1 MNKIPLVSVIISVY
15 NEEKYLDFCL
25 SSITNQTYKN
35 TEVIVV
41 DDGSQDKSREIAK
54 KYQVKIIKQS
64 HQGPGAARNLGASCA
79 RGEILV
85 FVDAD
90 MRFEKNYI
98 EKLIRPI
105 VGHQAIGTFVKEELV
120 ANPKNIWSRCWA
132 ANSSLPP
139 DRRLPK
145 DYSETENDFRAI
157 LKDYFVKVR
166 GFNVGEGYTDDESL
180 SRKLKIKAVNAP
192 GAVCYHYN
200 PSALDEVFFSA
211 RWIGRGKSFKQNL
224 ANFLRY
230 CPLNSLR
237 VSIKYLLRGA
247 PLAIIPF
254 KLAYDAGMFVGIFLR
269 TGNTSK

>member
-1 MNKIPLVSVIISVY
+1 MNKIPLISVIIPVY
-15 NEEKYLDFCL
+15 NEEKYLGFCL

-41 DDGSQDKSREIAK
+41 DDWSQDKSRGIAK

-64 HQGPGAARNLGASCA
+64 HQGPGVARNLGASYA

-98 EKLIRPI
+98 EELIKPI
-105 VGHQAIGTFVKEELV
+105 VNRQAIGTFVKEELV
-120 ANPKNIWSRCWA
+120 ANSENIWSRCWA
-132 ANSSLPP
+132 TNSSLPP

-145 DYSETENDFRAI
+145 DCSETENGFRAI
-157 LKDYFVKVR
+157 SKDYFVKAG
-166 GFNVGEGYTDDESL
+166 GFDIGEGYTDDGSL

-200 PSALDEVFFSA
+200 PSSLEEVFFSA
-211 RWIGRGKSFKQNL
+211 RWIGRGRFFKQNL
-224 ANFLRY
+224 TNFLRY

-237 VSIKYLLRGA
+237 VSFKYLLRGA
-247 PLAIIPF
+247 PLVIIPF
-254 KLAYDAGMFVGIFLR
+254 KLIYDAGMFMGIFFR